1 MKKILSIALLMI
13 LTAVLISACA
23 GAATPAPPTAA
34 PAEEQ
39 PAAPAEEQPE
49 ETLKAELSVIHWGS
63 QEEKELVASWISEFN
78 EQFPDVEI
86 QQIHVPSNYWDK
98 VAALFAAGTP
108 PDLMFMGYPEMAFYV
123 EEDTLL
129 PLDDYLD
136 NDPDVSRDMYFPAL
150 MEAFTRDGKLY
161 GISKDWNSQVMYYN
175 KTMFDEAGL
184 SYPDDTWTW
193 DDLLDAAKKM
203 TNDANSDGIVD
214 QWGFVTDVGAN
225 RIGSWIYG
233 NDGSILSEDKKTCT
247 LTDPASVQ
255 ALEFVTDL
263 MFKEKVAP
271 SKVELAEL
279 SAKDTFANGKAAMYI
294 VGGWRV
300 LPFRE
305 ITAFDWDIAP
315 TPKSPHSGHRGTVID
330 TVSWSVAKDSKY
342 PDAAWEL
349 VKFFTG
355 EAGQVRMAE
364 GGTATPS
371 MIKYAESEAFL
382 DPNQP
387 PEHRAVLT
395 SYTEDEIGYYPAIP
409 KMGQFWDAWSQELS
423 EMWLGQKSVE
433 DSVQAFCERIQPALA
448 Q

>member
-1 MKKILSIALLMI
+1 MQKKLPVVLLMI
-13 LTAVLISACA
+13 LMVLLISACA

-39 PAAPAEEQPE
+39 PK

-63 QEEKELVASWISEFN
+63 QEEKDLVAGWISQFN
-78 EQFPDVEI
+78 EQYPDVKI
-86 QQIHVPSNYWDK
+86 QQIHVPQNYWDK
-98 VAALFAAGTP
+98 VAAMFAAGTP
-108 PDLMFMGYPEMAFYV
+108 PDLMYMGYPEMALYAS
-123 EEDTLL
+123 EGTLL

-136 NDPDVSRDMYFPAL
+136 NDSDVSRDMYFPAL
-150 MEAFTRDGKLY
+150 IEAFTYSDGQLY
-161 GISKDWNSQVMYYN
+161 GIPKDWNSQVLYYN

-193 DDLLDAAKKM
+193 DDFLASAKKL
-203 TNDANSDGIVD
+203 TKDDNSDGIVD

-247 LTDPASVQ
+247 LTQPEAVQ
-255 ALEFVTDL
+255 ALEFVTGL
-263 MFKEKVAP
+263 MFEEKVAP

-279 SAKDTFANGKAAMYI
+279 SAKDTFANGKAAMY
-294 VGGWRV
+294 VCGGWRV

-305 ITAFDWDIAP
+305 ITAFEWDIAP
-315 TPKSPHSGHRGTVID
+315 TPKSPHSGHRGTVVD
-330 TVSWSVAKDSKY
+330 TVAWSVAKNTQY
-342 PDAAWEL
+342 PEAAWEL

-355 EAGQVRMAE
+355 EAGQMRTAE

-371 MIKYAESEAFL
+371 MIKYAASESFL
-382 DPNQP
+382 DPTQP

-395 SYTEDEIGYYPAIP
+395 SYSEEEIGYYPAIP
-409 KMGQFWDAWSQELS
+409 KMGEFWDAWSQELN

-433 DSVQAFCERIQPALA
+433 DSVQAFCERIQPVLP